1 MFKIQ
6 GTDQKEYGPI
16 GADALRQWIAERRV
30 DGHTLVQ
37 AEGGGPWK
45 PLADWPEFAPALAA
59 VRPPPP
65 AFVPA
70 PVSGGPAKTSGLA
83 VTSLVLGILGFLGVT
98 AIAGIIT
105 GTIAL
110 VRINRSSGRL
120 KGTGLAIAGLSLSA
134 FMMLMVVPAALLLP
148 ALAKAKARAQS
159 INCLNNLKQL
169 GLACRM
175 YASDNKDL
183 LPSATSWCDDIQS
196 NVPNPRVFRCVSDGG
211 GQRCAYAF
219 NARIAGRKDGEVDP
233 RTVMLFEFQGGW
245 NVSGGPEL
253 LGRGTRHAGSV
264 NVAFADG
271 SASRVTVAQLSNLR
285 WDP

>member
-1 MFKIQ
+1 MFKVQ
-6 GTDQKEYGPI
+6 GSDQKEYGAITP
-16 GADALRQWIAERRV
+16 DALRQWIADRRV
-30 DGHTLVQ
+30 DGRTLIQ

-45 PLADWPEFAPALAA
+45 PLAEWPEFAPALAA

-65 AFVPA
+65 LAPAAVP
-70 PVSGGPAKTSGLA
+70 GGPAKTSGLA

-148 ALAKAKARAQS
+148 ALAKAKGRAQS
-159 INCLNNLKQL
+159 IHCMGNLKQL
-169 GLACRM
+169 ALACRM
-175 YASDNKDL
+175 YAVDNKDT
-183 LPSATSWCDDIQS
+183 LPSAATWCDDIQV
-196 NVPNPRVFRCVSDGG
+196 NVADPRVYQCRSDNS

-219 NARIAGRKDGEVDP
+219 NARIAGKKDTEVNP
-233 RTVMLFEFQGGW
+233 NTVMLFEFPGGW
-245 NVSGGPEL
+245 NASGGPEL
-253 LGRGTRHAGSV
+253 LGRNPRHGGSV

-271 SASRVTVAQLSNLR
+271 SATRVNVEQLSTLR
-285 WDP
+285 WEP